1 MRLGQNN
8 PGGLLE
14 DLLGNMTLFSEER
27 LWPQDGRTRL
37 WPARGRLM
45 DECWEH
51 THPWPHFHTKRPATG
66 QERQEY
72 TRGCS
77 RHDAGTNRFTSDL
90 LLIYSINVHW
100 PGMHN
105 IQGIFCR
112 YETSISQ
119 TQKKQNKKTLTI
131 LHEREQR
138 GKTNNN
144 NNNNNNNNK
153 SLYAYWKKSY
163 SRFNQTIIYA
173 HVLNVI

>member
-14 DLLGNMTLFSEER
+14 DLLGNMTLFSEGR
-27 LWPQDGRTRL
+27 LWPQDGHTRL
-37 WPARGRLM
+37 WPASGRLM
-45 DECWEH
+45 DERWEH
-51 THPWPHFHTKRPATG
+51 THPWPRFHTKRPATG
-66 QERQEY
+66 QESEKY

-77 RHDAGTNRFTSDL
+77 RHDAGTNRFTSYPQYI

-112 YETSISQ
+112 YETSH
-119 TQKKQNKKTLTI
+119 THKKLNKKTLTI

-138 GKTNNN
+138 GD
-144 NNNNNNNNK
+144 NNNNNK

-163 SRFNQTIIYA
+163 SEIW
-173 HVLNVI
+173 